1 MTPDAPRGAVRAAGR
16 SKLFWTG
23 IVLMVLGF
31 SALCALTLV
40 TVSAQAPPG
49 EVTVVSTVTAPP
61 PDAPA
66 ASEEASPS
74 LSAHPTR
81 SGGADAAPTAR
92 PPRPT
97 GVPPAGVVTETRT
110 VTVGPTVT
118 VTEKMIE
125 RVTTTAQEGGG
136 GKVEW
141 ALAGAA
147 LLTAL
152 SGATSTA
159 AGVRKDRRRA
169 QPRRR

>member
-1 MTPDAPRGAVRAAGR
+1 MTPDAPRGAVRAARR

-31 SALCALTLV
+31 SALTALTLV
-40 TVSAQAPPG
+40 TVSAHPPPG
-49 EVTVVSTVTAPP
+49 ETTVVSTVTAPP
-61 PDAPA
+61 PDPLVG
-66 ASEEASPS
+66 SEEASPA
-74 LSAHPTR
+74 LSASPTR
-81 SGGADAAPTAR
+81 SGGAHAAPTAW

-97 GVPPAGVVTETRT
+97 DAPPAAVATETRT

-118 VTEKMIE
+118 VTEKVIE
-125 RVTTTAQEGGG
+125 RVTTTAQESGG

-147 LLTAL
+147 LLTAF

-159 AGVRKDRRRA
+159 AGVRKDRRRS
-169 QPRRR
+169 QSRRR